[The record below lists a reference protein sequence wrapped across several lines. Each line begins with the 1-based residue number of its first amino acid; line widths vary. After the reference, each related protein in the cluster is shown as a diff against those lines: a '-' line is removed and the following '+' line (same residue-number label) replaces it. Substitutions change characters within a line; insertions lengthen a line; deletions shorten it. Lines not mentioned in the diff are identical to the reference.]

1 MNIFI
6 ATAKIFDNSC
16 YLSDQSH
23 AVIHNNLLF
32 LPKRNYLTTQVAKM
46 FIAGR

>member
-23 AVIHNNLLF
+23 AVIHNNLNFVPAKEKLF
-32 LPKRNYLTTQVAKM
+32 NHT
-46 FIAGR
+46 GS